1 MFQLKIRPF
10 PVKSRDKALPRRIPL
25 LHKSIPNPQF
35 QRIVYYSIVF
45 PPCHFTANG
54 LILRH
59 LPQPLERCILI
70 QQAQIHS
77 VAVGLKHIPDHI
89 PGILLVPG
97 QKKMPDNHA
106 PLHHTILIKDRLST
120 VSAISPSAPFATSG

>member
-1 MFQLKIRPF
+1 MDTFVVFYVVCQTYIYYTTEVFYRTQF
-10 PVKSRDKALPRRIPL
+10 IAACVHDSPRL
-25 LHKSIPNPQF
+25 CWEGGNVSI
-35 QRIVYYSIVF
+35 
-45 PPCHFTANG
+45 G

-77 VAVGLKHIPDHI
+77 VAVGLKHIPNHI
-89 PGILLVPG
+89 PSILLVPG